1 MAHWYK
7 SLLTGRVRRR
17 VCSWR
22 LIDDD
27 ICSCPEYFENYNWC
41 TSTFSTVLPLFS
53 VNLPP
58 VQFTRRYIVLPGYT
72 LPQSSFRS
80 TVNLKLNLRSVR
92 PVRPMLKKLYTG
104 HYHAIF
110 ALGFQET
117 GRLTRLCLNLR
128 RYHAYRRRVC
138 LDWSLRSIHIFCFT
152 IVF

>member
-1 MAHWYK
+1 MARWYE
-7 SLLTGRVRRR
+7 SLLTGRIRRR

-92 PVRPMLKKLYTG
+92 PVRPRYQCSVHG
-104 HYHAIF
+104 PPSCHFYS
-110 ALGFQET
+110 GFSGNGQIDPIMFKFENGT
-117 GRLTRLCLNLR
+117 MR
-128 RYHAYRRRVC
+128 
-138 LDWSLRSIHIFCFT
+138 
-152 IVF
+152 IVL